1 MPEEEKL
8 FYSIGEAA
16 QMLDV
21 KPYVLRYWET
31 EFRKLNPQKSPTGQR
46 TYKSRDLRVAA
57 TIKRLLYGEK
67 YTIAGAVQKL
77 QELDAQ
83 AALDP
88 FPGEDPKPRGTSG
101 PSFQEISAKVEGP
114 PEGTNMVLQKHQG
127 RPKEKVVELFHLIEK
142 TKSIL
147 GKYPI
152 LR

>member
-16 QMLDV
+16 QILDI

-31 EFRKLNPQKSPTGQR
+31 EFRKLNPQKSTTGQR
-46 TYKSRDLRVAA
+46 AYRSRDLRVAF

-77 QELDAQ
+77 QELDSQ
-83 AALDP
+83 DLLDP
-88 FPGEDPKPRGTSG
+88 LPGTKSKPPAK
-101 PSFQEISAKVEGP
+101 PSFQEVAMKVEGAEQGP
-114 PEGTNMVLQKHQG
+114 APRPQKS
-127 RPKEKVVELFHLIEK
+127 KEKVEELFKLIQG
-142 TKSIL
+142 TKEIL

>member
-1 MPEEEKL
+1 MPEDEKL

-16 QMLDV
+16 QMLDI

-46 TYKSRDLRVAA
+46 TYRSRDLQVAF

-67 YTIAGAVQKL
+67 YTIAGAVLKL
-77 QELDAQ
+77 QELDSQ
-83 AALDP
+83 DLLDP
-88 FPGEDPKPRGTSG
+88 LPGTKPKAPAK
-101 PSFQEISAKVEGP
+101 PSFQEVAMKVEGAV
-114 PEGTNMVLQKHQG
+114 EGPAPRL
-127 RPKEKVVELFHLIEK
+127 EKPNEKLDELFKLIQG
-142 TKSIL
+142 TKEIL

>member
-8 FYSIGEAA
+8 FHSIGEAA

-31 EFRKLNPQKSPTGQR
+31 EFRKLNPQKSSTGQR
-46 TYKSRDLRVAA
+46 AYRARDLQVAL

-83 AALDP
+83 NALDP
-88 FPGEDPKPRGTSG
+88 IPGSGPKTASTPK
-101 PSFQEISAKVEGP
+101 PSFQELTLKVERAGERVP
-114 PEGTNMVLQKHQG
+114 LAPS
-127 RPKEKVVELFHLIEK
+127 EKPREKILELFGLIER
-142 TKSIL
+142 TKEIL
-147 GKYPI
+147 RKYPI

>member
-16 QMLDV
+16 HMLDI

-46 TYKSRDLRVAA
+46 TYRSRDLQVAF

-77 QELDAQ
+77 QELDSQ
-83 AALDP
+83 DLLDP
-88 FPGEDPKPRGTSG
+88 LPGAGTKPKASAK
-101 PSFQEISAKVEGP
+101 PSFQEVAMKVEGAVEGP
-114 PEGTNMVLQKHQG
+114 APRPEK
-127 RPKEKVVELFHLIEK
+127 PKEKIEELFKLIQG
-142 TKSIL
+142 TKEIL

>member
-46 TYKSRDLRVAA
+46 TYRSRDLQVAL

-83 AALDP
+83 NSLDP
-88 FPGEDPKPRGTSG
+88 LPGTESRAKTPAK
-101 PSFQEISAKVEGP
+101 PSFQEVTLKVEGSMETASAP
-114 PEGTNMVLQKHQG
+114 VPRVGRSPEKI
-127 RPKEKVVELFHLIEK
+127 EELFSLIRR
-142 TKSIL
+142 TKEIL

-152 LR
+152 LL